1 MVAQSATILSS
12 DDCGEETDKVSE
24 LRPEVA
30 LWVNEDR
37 ERAQQLR
44 LALEA
49 KPPLSPE
56 GAGSSASTAIGLSDR
71 PTPSR
76 PHGSPDPFRN
86 AEAEFATLQVKTSS
100 GRGIVIGRLKYLPG
114 QGNGLPRAPAIE
126 EDVSITLLV
135 IKPGYTV
142 VSDVLSGPDILKKVC
157 WKVRALNDVRDPED
171 PLCCAMGDVLVLE
184 GPRWATTRVNG
195 QAQPRSPQASR
206 SSRGEMVDG
215 APLRAPGLRPEA
227 ECPSASRDL
236 MLAAITPLA
245 APLEDGVAIGIDE
258 EYDGGFPPRMAGLV
272 PMRTEQLR
280 KGSDPQDQ
288 GLLWGAPAT
297 RTVVSHPAVP
307 RLDLHGVH
315 GQPLPGAGGRMCA
328 GQLLC
333 QMPGAPLPSERKV
346 RQASE
351 YCQSGLL
358 DCKTM

>member
-195 QAQPRSPQASR
+195 QA
-206 SSRGEMVDG
+206 
-215 APLRAPGLRPEA
+215 